1 MFLVCVSDLKKKF
14 YNMLY
19 IQTVKKVSIRGDQYK
34 FIVPWIGFPPSSV
47 GAFHLRVTE
56 DLSYLVISRSRGSL
70 GASVHSD
77 IAVFNERNDERIDK
91 TGYAACSAAHKIYPL
106 QVFEFDL

>member
-1 MFLVCVSDLKKKF
+1 
-14 YNMLY
+14 
-19 IQTVKKVSIRGDQYK
+19 
-34 FIVPWIGFPPSSV
+34 
-47 GAFHLRVTE
+47 LRVTE

-70 GASVHSD
+70 GASVHSN